1 MKCKKCGAQLPE
13 GAAFCGGCG
22 SPVEAT
28 KKKMPMAAIGIAIAV
43 VLVIVIAVVAILLL
57 GKKDKGDAVS
67 ADAAV
72 VGDATGDNA
81 IAGDLVEINP
91 AELTPLYNITDVA
104 TIDIYAQNYMPGT
117 KQEGIKWDS
126 TLFYWLEDIDRS
138 SSEDG
143 YLSRCK
149 IGKTMLRNA
158 ENGQLVQYE
167 IYRDPN
173 TSEIY
178 KIVSIEQA
186 ETGWKI
192 TDYYYSGGKP
202 NFIFVRHDS
211 VYTPTYAT
219 TDKTGERFYFHQDVL
234 ARWRMIRV
242 PGEIG
247 EYVLTPTE
255 NVWYSQANYFTE
267 TTEVQ
272 QAYNNIEM
280 RMLNAAYNTFN
291 AVSAQSVGIIEGK
304 VQDTTGSGLGSLTV
318 DVLRKSDNALLYR
331 GTTAEDGTFRILTY
345 LDNSECYILVR
356 GNETYKEAA
365 VYGVF
370 LADSGITNAYCNLLL
385 HKVGG
390 DEYPVH
396 INVYSA
402 ADVRTGEDGSLVKNL
417 LAGSKVSVRAGVG
430 AYTGEVLL
438 TAEAD
443 VEGRVHANLQS
454 GSYTLQIETPG
465 YSVSYLEVEVA
476 EQETTV
482 EGYVLP
488 ALQEDKTGIVLTWD
502 GADVDLDLTLFTP
515 YQSTGGDMAH
525 IGSTIPGDGH
535 GNQLVADNGAGC
547 EVMYVN
553 TAELG
558 NYKLYVNNYTDSQS
572 GNYNSNVLGTLNVHI
587 YIYDINGF
595 VAEYSF
601 PVGQTGVVW
610 EVVDISG
617 KQLTPSNRV
626 YNQIEGKSWWMES
639 KEALNIEECKDLQV
653 ILEILVNFGEWRDS
667 SALYQGD
674 LSVVS
679 YILEDYL
686 QMRVGGCPWGCS
698 YFESLRNTEGAKAA
712 IDEYRINQ
720 GYEQGYYEESIAY
733 TLEQVNYIM
742 SAVTGRS
749 WSIANLA
756 DIVGDSYEKICGDYV
771 VYELF
776 AYLEGRIFLE
786 NYQTDYIG
794 GNQWIVTADGMVRY
808 PGSPKYQAV
817 QLTATVFRNPDS
829 CFDGFSVIDFD
840 VEECRIA
847 EWTQAYYDYLI
858 NHPEYASH
866 IDGEYQADYMG
877 EGYLGNEFN
886 ILYVDDDSIPEI
898 YVQGTSYAGG
908 DQLLYYHNGQ
918 VYEEYF
924 CNYGGSYIPRSG
936 KMLDSGGHMG
946 GYYDRVMQLA
956 GGKLETIAEG
966 TTDYNDDFGY
976 TVEDENGN
984 MILQRATW
992 NELEISTIE
1001 EYSMLLNDSFD
1012 TAKSKECNG
1021 GDGYIGDIDLTLDFL
1036 YSTNKIY
1043 YQ

>member
-1 MKCKKCGAQLPE
+1 MKCNKCGAQIPE

-22 SPVEAT
+22 SPVEKT
-28 KKKMPMAAIGIAIAV
+28 KKKLPTAAIGIAIAI
-43 VLVIVIAVVAILLL
+43 VLVIVIAVVAILLF
-57 GKKDKGDAVS
+57 GKKGNNETVSTDAT
-67 ADAAV
+67 V
-72 VGDATGDNA
+72 VGDAATGDGTIENGPA
-81 IAGDLVEINP
+81 EVNP

-104 TIDIYAQNYMPGT
+104 TIDIYAQNYVPGT

-149 IGKTMLRNA
+149 IGKTMLCSA
-158 ENGQLVQYE
+158 ETGQLIQYE
-167 IYRDPN
+167 IYCDPN

-186 ETGWKI
+186 AEGWKI

-267 TTEVQ
+267 TAEVQ
-272 QAYNNIEM
+272 QAYNNIEL

-291 AVSAQSVGIIEGK
+291 AVSAQSVGILEGK
-304 VQDTTGSGLGSLTV
+304 VQDTTGTGLGNLTV
-318 DVLRKSDNALLYR
+318 DVLRKADNALMYR

-345 LDNSECYILVR
+345 LDNSECYILIR

-365 VYGVF
+365 VYGIF
-370 LADSGITNAYCNLLL
+370 LADSGITNAYNNLLL

-402 ADVRTGEDGSLVKNL
+402 ADVRTGEDGALVKNL

-443 VEGRVHANLQS
+443 AEGRVHANLQS

-482 EGYVLP
+482 EGYLLP

-525 IGSTIPGDGH
+525 IGSTITDDGH
-535 GNQLVADNGAGC
+535 GNQLLADNGAGC

-601 PVGQTGVVW
+601 PIGQTGVVW

-617 KQLTPSNRV
+617 KQFTPSNRV

-639 KEALNIEECKDLQV
+639 KEFALETLIQVLCGGGDSHLGELLTDIAHGYIYDGSIYNEADIPNTINKLFNGQPEEIMEFWGINTEVPDHHPPIETYFPADFGVDWKSYVMSKEQMEYAAYSLTGKHISFDSIASDLWIDGAYV
-653 ILEILVNFGEWRDS
+653 GF
-667 SALYQGD
+667 
-674 LSVVS
+674 
-679 YILEDYL
+679 
-686 QMRVGGCPWGCS
+686 GGCAG
-698 YFESLRNTEGAKAA
+698 
-712 IDEYRINQ
+712 
-720 GYEQGYYEESIAY
+720 
-733 TLEQVNYIM
+733 
-742 SAVTGRS
+742 
-749 WSIANLA
+749 
-756 DIVGDSYEKICGDYV
+756 DI
-771 VYELF
+771 
-776 AYLEGRIFLE
+776 
-786 NYQTDYIG
+786 
-794 GNQWIVTADGMVRY
+794 
-808 PGSPKYQAV
+808 
-817 QLTATVFRNPDS
+817 
-829 CFDGFSVIDFD
+829 
-840 VEECRIA
+840 
-847 EWTQAYYDYLI
+847 
-858 NHPEYASH
+858 
-866 IDGEYQADYMG
+866 
-877 EGYLGNEFN
+877 
-886 ILYVDDDSIPEI
+886 
-898 YVQGTSYAGG
+898 
-908 DQLLYYHNGQ
+908 
-918 VYEEYF
+918 
-924 CNYGGSYIPRSG
+924 
-936 KMLDSGGHMG
+936 
-946 GYYDRVMQLA
+946 
-956 GGKLETIAEG
+956 
-966 TTDYNDDFGY
+966 
-976 TVEDENGN
+976 
-984 MILQRATW
+984 TW
-992 NELEISTIE
+992 NELRNFSVDFIGNNAYRVGADVWYFCDSGNSATQEEWKVGTITFLLKGNADSCYDGFSLLAVESVDIETTEWKTAYREFISEMFGDSSEIQYSLIHLNNDGVCELLVERDCIIDVYTYDAGNVYKMIDGWSYGTWGSYYGYLPYSNAIYE
-1001 EYSMLLNDSFD
+1001 FFYSFLEDNTYHTLCTTAFYPLEYVNGVAMTRMQTDLLLMYTGDTHTKYELNGNDITQEQYDEYLRPYKDLVGDLGYYEVMWLLN
-1012 TAKSKECNG
+1012 A
-1021 GDGYIGDIDLTLDFL
+1021 DLW
-1036 YSTNKIY
+1036 
-1043 YQ
+1043 